1 MRNLFLVLSLIL
13 FSCSEGPEELI
24 PYVEG
29 YWEIKKVTL
38 PNGFQKEYTINETID
53 FIRVNDSLKGFR
65 KKLKPGINNTYYTSE
80 DAEAIQLKI
89 EDDSLRIYYTTPYN
103 TWKETV
109 LSANENELV
118 ILNKNKAVYLYNRY
132 ESIELSTAK

>member
-38 PNGFQKEYTINETID
+38 PNGFQKEYTIN
-53 FIRVNDSLKGFR
+53 
-65 KKLKPGINNTYYTSE
+65 
-80 DAEAIQLKI
+80 
-89 EDDSLRIYYTTPYN
+89 
-103 TWKETV
+103 
-109 LSANENELV
+109 
-118 ILNKNKAVYLYNRY
+118 
-132 ESIELSTAK
+132 